1 MIFIVSLIHVQAAK
15 SILQD
20 KKISEELSMPKF
32 IIEGGT
38 KLKGKVNIGGFKNA
52 AVAIIPATLLCPG
65 KCILQNVPQIE
76 DVNVFI
82 EIFKELGAEAEYIED
97 SSILLDSTNVK
108 ECYLKNGLS
117 KKMRASY
124 YLLGAGL
131 GRFKKAST
139 LLPGGCDIGTRP
151 IDQHI
156 KGFEALGATV
166 DITPE
171 GRVNVQAEKLIGAK
185 IYLDVVSVGAT
196 INIMLAAVHAEGK
209 TIIENAAK
217 EPHIV
222 DTANFLNSMGADIKG
237 AGTDVIRI
245 NGVEKLEGCTYK
257 VIPDQIEAGTYMIA
271 AAATKGDIIIDDII
285 PKHLEPI
292 TAKLKEMGMGI
303 EEYGDSMRVF
313 YQHELT
319 PVNIQTLP
327 YPGFPTDLQQPMTV
341 LLSSL
346 NGESVVVEG
355 VSDDRFKYVNEIK
368 KMGANI
374 EFTKKQARI
383 TGTPHLRGTVVQATD
398 LRAGAALMIA
408 GLIAEGLTEVTD
420 IQHIDRGYEHIE
432 NKFMNLG
439 AKIKRVK
446 DEEMQ

>member
-1 MIFIVSLIHVQAAK
+1 MS
-15 SILQD
+15 
-20 KKISEELSMPKF
+20 KF
-32 IIEGGT
+32 VIEGGT

-52 AVAIIPATLLCPG
+52 AVAIIPATILCQG
-65 KCILQNVPQIE
+65 KCIIQNVPRIN
-76 DVNVFI
+76 DVNVFE
-82 EIFKELGAEAEYIED
+82 EILTEIGAKVECLDDMSMSIDATNID
-97 SSILLDSTNVK
+97 S
-108 ECYLKNGLS
+108 CYLKNGLS

-131 GRFKKAST
+131 GRFKKSST
-139 LLPGGCDIGTRP
+139 LLPGGCAIGERP

-166 DITPE
+166 EITPE
-171 GRVNVQAEKLIGAK
+171 GRINVQAERLVGNR

-196 INIMLAAVHAEGK
+196 INIMLAAVYAEGR
-209 TIIENAAK
+209 TTIENAAK

-222 DTANFLNSMGADIKG
+222 DTANFLNSMGADVKG
-237 AGTDVIRI
+237 AGTDVIKI
-245 NGVEKLEGCTYK
+245 NGVKELTGCTYR

-271 AAATKGDIIIDDII
+271 AAATKGDIIIDNII
-285 PKHLEPI
+285 PKHLEPV

-313 YQHELT
+313 YEKELE

-346 NGESVVVEG
+346 KGESMVVEG
-355 VSDDRFKYVNEIK
+355 VSEDRFKYVNEIK

-374 EFTKKQARI
+374 DFTKKHAKI
-383 TGTPHLRGTVVQATD
+383 IGTNSLKGTVVQATD
-398 LRAGAALMIA
+398 LRAGAALIIA
-408 GLIAEGLTEVTD
+408 GLIAEGLTEIKD
-420 IQHIDRGYEHIE
+420 IYHIDRGYEHIE

-439 AKIKRVK
+439 AKIRRVK
-446 DEEMQ
+446 EDV

>member
-1 MIFIVSLIHVQAAK
+1 MS
-15 SILQD
+15 
-20 KKISEELSMPKF
+20 KF
-32 IIEGGT
+32 VIEGGT
-38 KLKGKVNIGGFKNA
+38 RLKGKVNIGGFKNA
-52 AVAIIPATLLCPG
+52 AVAIIPATILCQD
-65 KCILQNVPQIE
+65 KCVIQNVPLIN
-76 DVNVFI
+76 DVNVLG
-82 EIFKELGAEAEYIED
+82 EILTEIGAEVEFLD
-97 SSILLDSTNVK
+97 DTSMSIDASNIND
-108 ECYLKNGLS
+108 CNLKNGLS
-117 KKMRASY
+117 KKIRASY

-171 GRVNVQAEKLIGAK
+171 GRINVQAEKLIGNK

-196 INIMLAAVHAEGK
+196 INIMLAAVLAEGR
-209 TIIENAAK
+209 TTIENAAK

-222 DTANFLNSMGADIKG
+222 DTANFLNFMGADIKG

-245 NGVEKLEGCTYK
+245 NGVKELKGCTYK
-257 VIPDQIEAGTYMIA
+257 VIPDQIEAGTYMVA

-292 TAKLKEMGMGI
+292 TAKLKEMGMEI
-303 EEYGDSMRVF
+303 EEYGDSIRVF
-313 YQHELT
+313 YQRPLT

-341 LLSSL
+341 LLSSIE
-346 NGESVVVEG
+346 GESMVVEG
-355 VSDDRFKYVNEIK
+355 VSEDRFKYVNEIK

-374 EFTKKQARI
+374 EYDKKHAKI
-383 TGTPHLRGTVVQATD
+383 IGTDNLKGAVVRATD
-398 LRAGAALMIA
+398 LRAGASLIIA
-408 GLIAEGLTEVTD
+408 GLIAEGITEIID
-420 IQHIDRGYEHIE
+420 IYHIDRGYEYIE

-439 AKIKRVK
+439 AKIRRVK
-446 DEEMQ
+446 EN

>member
-1 MIFIVSLIHVQAAK
+1 MS
-15 SILQD
+15 
-20 KKISEELSMPKF
+20 KF
-32 IIEGGT
+32 VIEGGT
-38 KLKGKVNIGGFKNA
+38 RLKGKVNIGGFKNA
-52 AVAIIPATLLCPG
+52 AVAIIPATLLCKG
-65 KCILQNVPQIE
+65 KCVIQNVPKIE
-76 DVNVFI
+76 DVNVFMDI
-82 EIFKELGAEAEYIED
+82 LNELGAETKYLD
-97 SSILLDSTNVK
+97 DTSIFVDATNVQ

-131 GRFKKAST
+131 GRFKKASS

-171 GRVNVQAEKLIGAK
+171 GRVNVQAEKLIGTK

-196 INIMLAAVHAEGK
+196 INIMLAAVYAEGK

-222 DTANFLNSMGADIKG
+222 DTANFLNSMGANIKG

-245 NGVEKLEGCTYK
+245 SGVKELTGCAYK

-285 PKHLEPI
+285 PKHLEPV
-292 TAKLKEMGMGI
+292 TAKLKEMGVGI
-303 EEYGDSMRVF
+303 EEYGDSMRIF
-313 YQHELT
+313 YEHELT

-346 NGESVVVEG
+346 NGESIVVEG
-355 VSDDRFKYVNEIK
+355 VSEDRFKYVNEIR

-383 TGTPHLRGTVVQATD
+383 TGNSQLKGTVVQATD
-398 LRAGAALMIA
+398 LRAGAAMIIA
-408 GLIAEGLTEVTD
+408 GLIAEGLTEVTG

-439 AKIKRVK
+439 AKIKRVRD
-446 DEEMQ
+446 DE

>member
-1 MIFIVSLIHVQAAK
+1 MS
-15 SILQD
+15 
-20 KKISEELSMPKF
+20 KF
-32 IIEGGT
+32 VIEGGS

-65 KCILQNVPQIE
+65 KCIIENVPKIE
-76 DVNVFI
+76 DVNVFMDI
-82 EIFKELGAEAEYIED
+82 LTELGAETKYLD
-97 SSILLDSTNVK
+97 DTSISIDAANVK

-131 GRFKKAST
+131 GRFKDSSS
-139 LLPGGCDIGTRP
+139 LLPGGCDIGDRP

-166 DITPE
+166 DITSE
-171 GRVNVQAEKLIGAK
+171 GRVRVHADRLIGTK

-196 INIMLAAVHAEGK
+196 INIMLAAVYAEGR

-245 NGVEKLEGCTYK
+245 NGVAELMGCTYR

-285 PKHLEPI
+285 PKHLEPV

-303 EEYGDSMRVF
+303 EEYGDSIRVF
-313 YQHELT
+313 YEHELI

-346 NGESVVVEG
+346 NGDSMVVEG
-355 VSDDRFKYVNEIK
+355 VSEDRFKYVNEIK

-374 EFTKKQARI
+374 EFTKKQAKI
-383 TGTPHLRGTVVQATD
+383 TGNPQLKGTVVQATD
-398 LRAGAALMIA
+398 LRAGAALIIA
-408 GLIAEGLTEVTD
+408 GLVADGLTEVTG

-439 AKIKRVK
+439 AKIKRVR
-446 DEEMQ
+446 DEE

>member
-1 MIFIVSLIHVQAAK
+1 MS
-15 SILQD
+15 
-20 KKISEELSMPKF
+20 KF
-32 IIEGGT
+32 IIEGGI

-52 AVAIIPATLLCPG
+52 AVAIIPATILCHG
-65 KCILQNVPQIE
+65 KCIIQNVPRIN
-76 DVNVFI
+76 DVNVFE
-82 EIFKELGAEAEYIED
+82 EILTEIGAKVEFLD
-97 SSILLDSTNVK
+97 DMSMSIDATDLKS
-108 ECYLKNGLS
+108 CYLKNGLS
-117 KKMRASY
+117 KKIRASY

-139 LLPGGCDIGTRP
+139 LLPGGCDIGSRP

-166 DITPE
+166 EITPE
-171 GRVNVQAEKLIGAK
+171 GRVNVQAERLIGTR

-196 INIMLAAVHAEGK
+196 INIMLAAVYAEGK

-222 DTANFLNSMGADIKG
+222 DTANFLNSMGANVKG

-245 NGVEKLEGCTYK
+245 SGVKELTGCTYK

-271 AAATKGDIIIDDII
+271 AAATKGDIIIDEII

-303 EEYGDSMRVF
+303 EEYGDSMRIF
-313 YQHELT
+313 YEKELE

-346 NGESVVVEG
+346 KGDSMVVEG
-355 VSDDRFKYVNEIK
+355 VSEDRFKYVNEIK

-374 EFTKKQARI
+374 EFTKRHAI
-383 TGTPHLRGTVVQATD
+383 IHGTNLIGNVVQATD
-398 LRAGAALMIA
+398 LRAGAALIIA

-420 IQHIDRGYEHIE
+420 IYHIDRGYEHIE

-439 AKIKRVK
+439 AKIRRVK
-446 DEEMQ
+446 EEE

>member
-1 MIFIVSLIHVQAAK
+1 MS
-15 SILQD
+15 
-20 KKISEELSMPKF
+20 KF
-32 IIEGGT
+32 VIEGGA

-52 AVAIIPATLLCPG
+52 AVAIIPAAILCPD
-65 KCILQNVPQIE
+65 KCIIQNVPMIN
-76 DVNVFI
+76 DVNVLKEILI
-82 EIFKELGAEAEYIED
+82 EIGADVDFQED
-97 SSILLDSTNVK
+97 MSMSIDSAHIMD
-108 ECYLKNGLS
+108 CHLKNGLS
-117 KKMRASY
+117 KKIRASY

-139 LLPGGCDIGTRP
+139 LLPGGCDIGDRP

-166 DITPE
+166 EITPD
-171 GRVNVQAEKLIGAK
+171 GRVNVQAERLVGTR

-196 INIMLAAVHAEGK
+196 INIMLAAVYAEGK

-245 NGVEKLEGCTYK
+245 NGVDKLSGCTYK

-271 AAATKGDIIIDDII
+271 AAATKGDIIIDEII

-303 EEYGDSMRVF
+303 EEYGDSIRVF
-313 YQHELT
+313 YEKELT

-341 LLSSL
+341 LLSTL
-346 NGESVVVEG
+346 NGESIVVEG
-355 VSDDRFKYVNEIK
+355 VSEDRFKYVNEIK

-374 EFTKKQARI
+374 EFTKKYAKIQGVKSLN
-383 TGTPHLRGTVVQATD
+383 GTIVQATD
-398 LRAGAALMIA
+398 LRAGAALIIA
-408 GLIAEGLTEVTD
+408 GLIAEGLTEIID
-420 IQHIDRGYEHIE
+420 IYHIDRGYEHIE

-439 AKIKRVK
+439 AKIRRVK
-446 DEEMQ
+446 AEE

>member
-1 MIFIVSLIHVQAAK
+1 MS
-15 SILQD
+15 
-20 KKISEELSMPKF
+20 KF
-32 IIEGGT
+32 VIEGGT

-52 AVAIIPATLLCPG
+52 AVAIIPATILCQG
-65 KCILQNVPQIE
+65 KCIIQNVPRIN
-76 DVNVFI
+76 DVNVLE
-82 EIFKELGAEAEYIED
+82 EILTEIGADVEFLD
-97 SSILLDSTNVK
+97 DMSMSIDATDLHS
-108 ECYLKNGLS
+108 CYLKNGLS
-117 KKMRASY
+117 KKIRASY

-139 LLPGGCDIGTRP
+139 LLPGGCAIGERP

-156 KGFEALGATV
+156 KGFEALGAKV

-171 GRVNVQAEKLIGAK
+171 GRINVQADKLIGNR

-196 INIMLAAVHAEGK
+196 INIMLAAIYAEGK
-209 TIIENAAK
+209 TVIENAAK

-222 DTANFLNSMGADIKG
+222 DTANFLNSMGADVKG
-237 AGTDVIRI
+237 AGTDVIKI
-245 NGVEKLEGCTYK
+245 NGVKELSGCTYR

-285 PKHLEPI
+285 PKHLEPV

-303 EEYGDSMRVF
+303 EEYGDSMRIF
-313 YQHELT
+313 YERELE

-346 NGESVVVEG
+346 NGESIVVEG
-355 VSDDRFKYVNEIK
+355 VSEDRFKYVNEIK

-374 EFTKKQARI
+374 DFTKKHAKI
-383 TGTPHLRGTVVQATD
+383 EGTNKLMGTVVQATD
-398 LRAGAALMIA
+398 LRAGAALIIA
-408 GLIAEGLTEVTD
+408 GLVAEGLTEITD
-420 IQHIDRGYEHIE
+420 IYHIDRGYEHIE

-439 AKIKRVK
+439 AKIRRVK
-446 DEEMQ
+446 EEI

>member
-1 MIFIVSLIHVQAAK
+1 MS
-15 SILQD
+15 
-20 KKISEELSMPKF
+20 KF
-32 IIEGGT
+32 VIEGGA

-52 AVAIIPATLLCPG
+52 AVAIIPAAILCPD
-65 KCILQNVPQIE
+65 KCIIQNVPMIN
-76 DVNVFI
+76 DVNVLKEILI
-82 EIFKELGAEAEYIED
+82 EIGADVDFQED
-97 SSILLDSTNVK
+97 MSMSIDSAHIMD
-108 ECYLKNGLS
+108 CHLKNGLS
-117 KKMRASY
+117 KKIRASY

-139 LLPGGCDIGTRP
+139 LLPGGCDIGDRP

-166 DITPE
+166 EITPD
-171 GRVNVQAEKLIGAK
+171 GRVNVQAERLVGTR

-196 INIMLAAVHAEGK
+196 INIMLAAVYAEGK

-245 NGVEKLEGCTYK
+245 NGVDKLSGCTYK

-303 EEYGDSMRVF
+303 EEYGDSIRVF
-313 YQHELT
+313 YEKELT

-341 LLSSL
+341 LLSTL
-346 NGESVVVEG
+346 NGESIVVEG
-355 VSDDRFKYVNEIK
+355 VSEDRFKYVNEIK

-374 EFTKKQARI
+374 EFTKKYAKIQGVKNLN
-383 TGTPHLRGTVVQATD
+383 GTIVQATD
-398 LRAGAALMIA
+398 LRAGAALIIA
-408 GLIAEGLTEVTD
+408 GLIAEGLTEIID
-420 IQHIDRGYEHIE
+420 IYHIDRGYEHIE

-439 AKIKRVK
+439 AKIRRVK
-446 DEEMQ
+446 AEE

>member
-1 MIFIVSLIHVQAAK
+1 MS
-15 SILQD
+15 
-20 KKISEELSMPKF
+20 KF
-32 IIEGGT
+32 VIEGGT
-38 KLKGKVNIGGFKNA
+38 RLKGKVNIGGFKNA
-52 AVAIIPATLLCPG
+52 AVAIIPATLLCTG
-65 KCILQNVPQIE
+65 KCIIQNVPKIE
-76 DVNVFI
+76 DVNVFMDI
-82 EIFKELGAEAEYIED
+82 LNELGAETSFLD
-97 SSILLDSTNVK
+97 DNSISIDTTNVK
-108 ECYLKNGLS
+108 GCYLKNGLS

-131 GRFKKAST
+131 GRFKRASSP
-139 LLPGGCDIGTRP
+139 LPGGCDIGARP

-171 GRVNVQAEKLIGAK
+171 GRVNVQAEKLVGNK

-196 INIMLAAVHAEGK
+196 INIMLAAVYAEGR

-245 NGVEKLEGCTYK
+245 NGVRSLTGCEYR

-303 EEYGDSMRVF
+303 EEYGDSMRIF
-313 YQHELT
+313 YEHELT

-341 LLSSL
+341 LLSTL
-346 NGESVVVEG
+346 NGESTVVEG
-355 VSDDRFKYVNEIK
+355 VSEDRFKYVNEIK

-374 EFTKKQARI
+374 EFTKKYAKI
-383 TGTPHLRGTVVQATD
+383 SGINHLSGTVVQATD
-398 LRAGAALMIA
+398 LRAGAALIIA
-408 GLIAEGLTEVTD
+408 GLIADGLTEIAG

-446 DEEMQ
+446 DEE

>member
-1 MIFIVSLIHVQAAK
+1 MS
-15 SILQD
+15 
-20 KKISEELSMPKF
+20 KF
-32 IIEGGT
+32 VIEGGT
-38 KLKGKVNIGGFKNA
+38 RLKGKVNIGGFKNA
-52 AVAIIPATLLCPG
+52 AVAIIPATLLCKG
-65 KCILQNVPQIE
+65 TCIIQNVPKIE
-76 DVNVFI
+76 DVNVFMDI
-82 EIFKELGAEAEYIED
+82 LNELGAETKYLD
-97 SSILLDSTNVK
+97 DTSIFVDATNVE

-131 GRFKKAST
+131 GRFKKASS

-156 KGFEALGATV
+156 KGFEALGA
-166 DITPE
+166 
-171 GRVNVQAEKLIGAK
+171 GRVNVQAEKLVGTK

-196 INIMLAAVHAEGK
+196 INIMLAAVYAEGK

-245 NGVEKLEGCTYK
+245 NGVNELTGCTYR

-285 PKHLEPI
+285 PKHLEPV
-292 TAKLKEMGMGI
+292 TAKLKEMGVGI
-303 EEYGDSMRVF
+303 EEYGDSMRIF
-313 YQHELT
+313 YEHELT

-346 NGESVVVEG
+346 NGESIVVEG
-355 VSDDRFKYVNEIK
+355 VSENRFKYVNEIK

-374 EFTKKQARI
+374 EFTKKQAKI
-383 TGTPHLRGTVVQATD
+383 VGINHLKGTVVQATD
-398 LRAGAALMIA
+398 LRAGAAMIIA
-408 GLIAEGLTEVTD
+408 GLIADGLTEVID

-439 AKIKRVK
+439 AKIKRVR
-446 DEEMQ
+446 DEE

>member
-1 MIFIVSLIHVQAAK
+1 MS
-15 SILQD
+15 
-20 KKISEELSMPKF
+20 KF
-32 IIEGGT
+32 VIEGGS

-52 AVAIIPATLLCPG
+52 AVAIIPATILCHG
-65 KCILQNVPQIE
+65 KCIIQNVPMIN
-76 DVNVFI
+76 DVNVL
-82 EIFKELGAEAEYIED
+82 KD
-97 SSILLDSTNVK
+97 ILLEIGAKVEFLEDMSMSIDATDIND
-108 ECYLKNGLS
+108 CYLKNGLS
-117 KKMRASY
+117 KKIRASY

-131 GRFKKAST
+131 GRFKKSST
-139 LLPGGCDIGTRP
+139 MLPGGCDIGERP

-166 DITPE
+166 EITPD
-171 GRVNVQAEKLIGAK
+171 GRVTVQADKLVGSR

-196 INIMLAAVHAEGK
+196 INIMLAAVYAEGK
-209 TIIENAAK
+209 TTIENAAK

-245 NGVEKLEGCTYK
+245 NGVKELIGCTYK

-285 PKHLEPI
+285 PKHMEPV
-292 TAKLKEMGMGI
+292 TAKLKEMGMNI

-313 YQHELT
+313 YDKELE

-346 NGESVVVEG
+346 NGESIVVEG
-355 VSDDRFKYVNEIK
+355 VSEDRFKYVNEIK
-368 KMGANI
+368 KMGAEI
-374 EFTKKQARI
+374 EFTKKHAKI
-383 TGTPHLRGTVVQATD
+383 HGTKNLHGTTVQATD
-398 LRAGAALMIA
+398 LRAGAALIIA
-408 GLIAEGLTEVTD
+408 GLIADGFTEITD
-420 IQHIDRGYEHIE
+420 IYHIDRGYEHIE

-439 AKIKRVK
+439 AKIRRVK
-446 DEEMQ
+446 EDE

>member
-1 MIFIVSLIHVQAAK
+1 MS
-15 SILQD
+15 
-20 KKISEELSMPKF
+20 KF
-32 IIEGGT
+32 VIEGGT
-38 KLKGKVNIGGFKNA
+38 KLRGKVNIGGFKNA
-52 AVAIIPATLLCPG
+52 AVAIIPATILCHG
-65 KCILQNVPQIE
+65 NCILQNIPKIE
-76 DVNVFI
+76 DVKVFE
-82 EIFKELGAEAEYIED
+82 EILTELGAKVEFLD
-97 SSILLDSTNVK
+97 DTTMSIDASNIQD
-108 ECYLKNGLS
+108 CYLKNGLS

-139 LLPGGCDIGTRP
+139 LIPGGCDIGMRP

-166 DITPE
+166 EITSD
-171 GRVNVQAEKLIGAK
+171 GRINVQAEKLVGSK

-196 INIMLAAVHAEGK
+196 INIMLAAVYAEGK
-209 TIIENAAK
+209 TTIENAAK

-222 DTANFLNSMGADIKG
+222 DTANFLNSMGANVKG

-245 NGVEKLEGCTYK
+245 NGVKELRGCTYN
-257 VIPDQIEAGTYMIA
+257 VIPDQVEAGTYMIA

-303 EEYGDSMRVF
+303 EEYGDSMRIF
-313 YQHELT
+313 YEKELI

-346 NGESVVVEG
+346 VGESIVVEG
-355 VSDDRFKYVNEIK
+355 VSEDRFKYVNEIK
-368 KMGANI
+368 KMGADI
-374 EFTKKQARI
+374 KFTNKYAKI
-383 TGTPHLRGTVVQATD
+383 KGTNKLKGTVVQATD
-398 LRAGAALMIA
+398 LRAGAALIIA
-408 GLIAEGLTEVTD
+408 GLIAEGLTEITD
-420 IQHIDRGYEHIE
+420 IYHIDRGYEHIE

-439 AKIKRVK
+439 AKIRRVK
-446 DEEMQ
+446 EEE

>member
-1 MIFIVSLIHVQAAK
+1 MS
-15 SILQD
+15 
-20 KKISEELSMPKF
+20 KF
-32 IIEGGT
+32 VIEGGS

-65 KCILQNVPQIE
+65 KCIIENVPKIE
-76 DVNVFI
+76 DVNVFMDI
-82 EIFKELGAEAEYIED
+82 LTELGAETKYLD
-97 SSILLDSTNVK
+97 DTSISIDAANVK

-131 GRFKKAST
+131 GRFKDSSS
-139 LLPGGCDIGTRP
+139 LLPGGCDIGDRP

-166 DITPE
+166 DITSE
-171 GRVNVQAEKLIGAK
+171 GRVRVHADRLIGTK

-196 INIMLAAVHAEGK
+196 INIMLAAVYAEGR

-245 NGVEKLEGCTYK
+245 NGVAELMGCTYR

-285 PKHLEPI
+285 PKHLEPV

-303 EEYGDSMRVF
+303 EEYGDSIRVF
-313 YQHELT
+313 YEHELI

-346 NGESVVVEG
+346 NGDSMVVEG
-355 VSDDRFKYVNEIK
+355 VSEDRFKYVNEIK

-374 EFTKKQARI
+374 EFTKKQAKI
-383 TGTPHLRGTVVQATD
+383 IGNPQLKGTVVQATD
-398 LRAGAALMIA
+398 LRAGAALIIA
-408 GLIAEGLTEVTD
+408 GLVADGLTEVTD

-439 AKIKRVK
+439 AKIKRVR
-446 DEEMQ
+446 DEE

>member
-1 MIFIVSLIHVQAAK
+1 MS
-15 SILQD
+15 
-20 KKISEELSMPKF
+20 KF
-32 IIEGGT
+32 VIEGGT

-52 AVAIIPATLLCPG
+52 AVAIIPATILCQD
-65 KCILQNVPQIE
+65 KCIIQNVPLID
-76 DVNVFI
+76 DVNVLG
-82 EIFKELGAEAEYIED
+82 EILTEIGADVEFLD
-97 SSILLDSTNVK
+97 DTSISIDTSNIN

-117 KKMRASY
+117 KKIRASY

-131 GRFKKAST
+131 GRFKNAST
-139 LLPGGCDIGTRP
+139 LLPGGCDIGDRP

-166 DITPE
+166 DISDD
-171 GRVNVQAEKLIGAK
+171 GRISVKADKLIGNK

-196 INIMLAAVHAEGK
+196 INIMMAAVLAEGK
-209 TIIENAAK
+209 TTIENAAK

-245 NGVEKLEGCTYK
+245 NGVEKLRGCTYR

-271 AAATKGDIIIDDII
+271 AAATKGDIIIDDVI

-303 EEYGDSMRVF
+303 EEYGDSIRVF
-313 YQHELT
+313 YENELT

-346 NGESVVVEG
+346 HGESMVVEG
-355 VSDDRFKYVNEIK
+355 VSEDRFKYVNEIK

-374 EFTKKQARI
+374 EYSKKHAKISGTKNLKGAIVR
-383 TGTPHLRGTVVQATD
+383 ATD
-398 LRAGAALMIA
+398 LRAGAALIIA
-408 GLIAEGLTEVTD
+408 GLVAEGITEIID
-420 IQHIDRGYEHIE
+420 IYHIDRGYEFIE

-439 AKIKRVK
+439 AKIRRVK
-446 DEEMQ
+446 ED

>member
-1 MIFIVSLIHVQAAK
+1 MS
-15 SILQD
+15 
-20 KKISEELSMPKF
+20 KF
-32 IIEGGT
+32 VIEGGS

-65 KCILQNVPQIE
+65 KCIIENVPKIE
-76 DVNVFI
+76 DVNVFMDI
-82 EIFKELGAEAEYIED
+82 LTELGAETKYLD
-97 SSILLDSTNVK
+97 DTSISIDAANVK

-131 GRFKKAST
+131 GRFKDSSS
-139 LLPGGCDIGTRP
+139 LLPGGCDIGDRP

-166 DITPE
+166 DITSE
-171 GRVNVQAEKLIGAK
+171 GRVRVHADRLIGTK

-196 INIMLAAVHAEGK
+196 INIMLAAVYAEGR

-245 NGVEKLEGCTYK
+245 NGVAELMGCTYR

-285 PKHLEPI
+285 PKHLEPV

-303 EEYGDSMRVF
+303 EEYGDSIRVF
-313 YQHELT
+313 YEHELT

-346 NGESVVVEG
+346 DGDSMVVEG
-355 VSDDRFKYVNEIK
+355 VSEDRFKYVNEIK

-374 EFTKKQARI
+374 EFTKKQAKI
-383 TGTPHLRGTVVQATD
+383 TGNPQLKGTVVQATD
-398 LRAGAALMIA
+398 LRAGAALIIA
-408 GLIAEGLTEVTD
+408 GLVADGLTEVTD

-439 AKIKRVK
+439 AKIKRVR
-446 DEEMQ
+446 DEE

>member
-1 MIFIVSLIHVQAAK
+1 MS
-15 SILQD
+15 
-20 KKISEELSMPKF
+20 KF
-32 IIEGGT
+32 VIEGGT
-38 KLKGKVNIGGFKNA
+38 RLKGKVNIGGFKNA

-65 KCILQNVPQIE
+65 KCIIQNVPKIE
-76 DVNVFI
+76 DVNVFMDI
-82 EIFKELGAEAEYIED
+82 LSELGAEATHLD
-97 SSILLDSTNVK
+97 DTSISVDASKVN

-131 GRFKKAST
+131 GRFKKASS
-139 LLPGGCDIGTRP
+139 LLPGGCDIGERP

-156 KGFEALGATV
+156 KGFEALGAKV
-166 DITPE
+166 EITPE
-171 GRVNVQAEKLIGAK
+171 GRINVTADKLVGTK

-196 INIMLAAVHAEGK
+196 INIMLAAVYAEGK

-245 NGVEKLEGCTYK
+245 NGVTELTGCTYR

-285 PKHLEPI
+285 PKHLEPV

-313 YQHELT
+313 YENELS

-346 NGESVVVEG
+346 NGESLVVEG
-355 VSDDRFKYVNEIK
+355 VSEDRFKYVNEIM

-374 EFTKKQARI
+374 EFTKKQAKI
-383 TGTPHLRGTVVQATD
+383 IGNPSLKGTVVQATD
-398 LRAGAALMIA
+398 LRAGAALIIA
-408 GLIAEGLTEVTD
+408 GLIADGLTEVTD

-446 DEEMQ
+446 DEE

>member
-1 MIFIVSLIHVQAAK
+1 MS
-15 SILQD
+15 
-20 KKISEELSMPKF
+20 KF
-32 IIEGGT
+32 VIEGGT

-65 KCILQNVPQIE
+65 KCIIQNVPKIE

-82 EIFKELGAEAEYIED
+82 EILSELGAEAKYLDETSILVD
-97 SSILLDSTNVK
+97 SSKV
-108 ECYLKNGLS
+108 EGCYLKNGLS

-131 GRFKKAST
+131 GRFKKASS
-139 LLPGGCDIGTRP
+139 LLPGGCDIGNRP

-166 DITPE
+166 DITPD
-171 GRVNVQAEKLIGAK
+171 GRVNVHADKLVGTK

-196 INIMLAAVHAEGK
+196 INIMLAAVYAEGS
-209 TIIENAAK
+209 TTIENAAK

-245 NGVEKLEGCTYK
+245 KGIKELSGCTYR

-285 PKHLEPI
+285 PKHLEPV

-313 YQHELT
+313 YENELI

-346 NGESVVVEG
+346 NGESTVVEG
-355 VSDDRFKYVNEIK
+355 VSEDRFKYVNEIK
-368 KMGANI
+368 KMGAKI
-374 EFTKKQARI
+374 EFTKKQAKI
-383 TGTPHLRGTVVQATD
+383 VGTTDLRGTVVQATD
-398 LRAGAALMIA
+398 LRAGAALIIA
-408 GLIAEGLTEVTD
+408 GLIAGGLTEVTD

-446 DEEMQ
+446 DEE

>member
-1 MIFIVSLIHVQAAK
+1 MS
-15 SILQD
+15 
-20 KKISEELSMPKF
+20 KF
-32 IIEGGT
+32 VIEGGT

-65 KCILQNVPQIE
+65 KCTIQNVPKIE
-76 DVNVFI
+76 DVNVFM
-82 EIFKELGAEAEYIED
+82 EIFSELGADAKFLD
-97 SSILLDSTNVK
+97 DTSISVDASGV
-108 ECYLKNGLS
+108 EGCYLKNGLS

-131 GRFKKAST
+131 GRFKRAST
-139 LLPGGCDIGTRP
+139 LLPGGCEIGRRP

-171 GRVNVQAEKLIGAK
+171 GRINVCAEKLVGTR

-196 INIMLAAVHAEGK
+196 INIMLAAVYAEGR

-245 NGVEKLEGCTYK
+245 NGVSKLTGCTYR

-313 YQHELT
+313 YEKELT

-346 NGESVVVEG
+346 NGESTVVEG
-355 VSDDRFKYVNEIK
+355 VSEDRFKYVDEIK

-374 EFTKKQARI
+374 EFTKTKADI
-383 TGTPHLRGTVVQATD
+383 TGAVHLKGTVVQATD
-398 LRAGAALMIA
+398 LRAGAAMIIA
-408 GLIAEGLTEVTD
+408 GLMADGLTE
-420 IQHIDRGYEHIE
+420 IKEIRHIDRGYEHIE

-439 AKIKRVK
+439 AKMKRVK
-446 DEEMQ
+446 DDE

>member
-1 MIFIVSLIHVQAAK
+1 MS
-15 SILQD
+15 
-20 KKISEELSMPKF
+20 KF
-32 IIEGGT
+32 VIEGGT

-65 KCILQNVPQIE
+65 KCTIQNVPKIE
-76 DVNVFI
+76 DVNVFM
-82 EIFKELGAEAEYIED
+82 EIFSELGADAKFLD
-97 SSILLDSTNVK
+97 DTSISVDASGVK
-108 ECYLKNGLS
+108 GCYLKNGLS

-131 GRFKKAST
+131 GRFKRAST
-139 LLPGGCDIGTRP
+139 LLPGGCEIGRRP

-166 DITPE
+166 DLTPE
-171 GRVNVQAEKLIGAK
+171 GRINVCAEKLVGTR

-196 INIMLAAVHAEGK
+196 INIMLAAVYAEGR

-245 NGVEKLEGCTYK
+245 NGVSELTGCTYR

-313 YQHELT
+313 YEKELT

-327 YPGFPTDLQQPMTV
+327 YPGFPTDLQQTMTV
-341 LLSSL
+341 LRSSL
-346 NGESVVVEG
+346 SGESTVVEG
-355 VSDDRFKYVNEIK
+355 VSEGRFKYVDVIK
-368 KMGANI
+368 KMGAYI
-374 EFTKKQARI
+374 EFTKTKADI
-383 TGTPHLRGTVVQATD
+383 TGAVHLKGTVVQATD
-398 LRAGAALMIA
+398 LRAGAAMIIA
-408 GLIAEGLTEVTD
+408 GLMADGLTE
-420 IQHIDRGYEHIE
+420 IKEIRHIDRGYEHIE

-439 AKIKRVK
+439 AKMKRVK
-446 DEEMQ
+446 DDE

>member
-1 MIFIVSLIHVQAAK
+1 MS
-15 SILQD
+15 
-20 KKISEELSMPKF
+20 KF
-32 IIEGGT
+32 VIEGGS

-65 KCILQNVPQIE
+65 KCTIQNVPNIE
-76 DVNVFI
+76 DVNVFLDI
-82 EIFKELGAEAEYIED
+82 LRELGAEARYID
-97 SSILLDSTNVK
+97 DTTIYVDSTNV
-108 ECYLKNGLS
+108 EGCYLKNGLS

-131 GRFKKAST
+131 GRFKSSSS
-139 LLPGGCDIGTRP
+139 LLPGGCDIGDRP

-166 DITPE
+166 DITPD
-171 GRVNVQAEKLIGAK
+171 GRVNVRADKLTGNK
-185 IYLDVVSVGAT
+185 IYLDKVSVGAT
-196 INIMLAAVHAEGK
+196 INIMLAAVYAEGR
-209 TIIENAAK
+209 TTIENAAK

-245 NGVEKLEGCTYK
+245 NGIKELTGCTYR

-292 TAKLKEMGMGI
+292 TAKLKEMGLGI

-313 YQHELT
+313 YNRELN

-341 LLSSL
+341 LLSTL
-346 NGESVVVEG
+346 IGESTVVEG
-355 VSDDRFKYVNEIK
+355 VSEDRFKYVNEINR
-368 KMGANI
+368 MGANI

-383 TGTPHLRGTVVQATD
+383 IGTDKLKGTVVQATD
-398 LRAGAALMIA
+398 LRAGAALIIA
-408 GLIAEGLTEVTD
+408 GLVADGLTE
-420 IQHIDRGYEHIE
+420 IINIHHIDRGYEHIE

-446 DEEMQ
+446 DEE

>member
-1 MIFIVSLIHVQAAK
+1 MS
-15 SILQD
+15 
-20 KKISEELSMPKF
+20 KF
-32 IIEGGT
+32 VIEGGS

-65 KCILQNVPQIE
+65 KCTIQNVPNIE
-76 DVNVFI
+76 DVNVFLDI
-82 EIFKELGAEAEYIED
+82 LRELGAEARYID
-97 SSILLDSTNVK
+97 DTTIYVDSTNV
-108 ECYLKNGLS
+108 EGCYLKNGLS

-131 GRFKKAST
+131 GRFKSSSS
-139 LLPGGCDIGTRP
+139 LLPGGCDIGERP

-166 DITPE
+166 DITPD
-171 GRVNVQAEKLIGAK
+171 GRVNVRADKLTGNK
-185 IYLDVVSVGAT
+185 IYLDKVSVGAT
-196 INIMLAAVHAEGK
+196 INIMLAAVYAEGR
-209 TIIENAAK
+209 TTIENAAK

-245 NGVEKLEGCTYK
+245 NGIKELTGCTYR

-292 TAKLKEMGMGI
+292 TAKLKEMGLGI

-313 YQHELT
+313 YNRELI

-341 LLSSL
+341 LLSTL
-346 NGESVVVEG
+346 IGESTVVEG
-355 VSDDRFKYVNEIK
+355 VSEDRFKYVNEINR
-368 KMGANI
+368 MGANI

-383 TGTPHLRGTVVQATD
+383 IGTDKLKGTVVQATD
-398 LRAGAALMIA
+398 LRAGAALIIA
-408 GLIAEGLTEVTD
+408 GLVADGLTE
-420 IQHIDRGYEHIE
+420 IINIHHIDRGYEHIE

-446 DEEMQ
+446 DEE

>member
-1 MIFIVSLIHVQAAK
+1 MS
-15 SILQD
+15 
-20 KKISEELSMPKF
+20 KF
-32 IIEGGT
+32 VIEGGT

-52 AVAIIPATLLCPG
+52 AVAMIPAAILCQDE
-65 KCILQNVPQIE
+65 CIIQNVPLIN
-76 DVNVFI
+76 DVNVLS
-82 EIFKELGAEAEYIED
+82 EILTEIGGKVEFLDDTSMSID
-97 SSILLDSTNVK
+97 SSNIN

-117 KKMRASY
+117 KKIRASY

-131 GRFKKAST
+131 GRFKSAST
-139 LLPGGCDIGTRP
+139 LLPGGCDIGDRP

-166 DITPE
+166 NITSD
-171 GRVNVQAEKLIGAK
+171 GRINVKADKLIGNK

-196 INIMLAAVHAEGK
+196 INIMLAAVLAEGK
-209 TIIENAAK
+209 TTIENAAK

-245 NGVEKLEGCTYK
+245 NGVEKLSGCTYK

-271 AAATKGDIIIDDII
+271 AAATKGDIIIDNVI

-303 EEYGDSMRVF
+303 EEYGDSIRVF
-313 YQHELT
+313 YEKELT

-327 YPGFPTDLQQPMTV
+327 YPGFPTDVQQPMTV

-346 NGESVVVEG
+346 HGESMVVEG
-355 VSDDRFKYVNEIK
+355 VSEDRFKYVNEIR

-374 EFTKKQARI
+374 EYTKKHAKI
-383 TGTPHLRGTVVQATD
+383 IGKKNLKGAVVRATD
-398 LRAGAALMIA
+398 LRAGAALIIA
-408 GLIAEGLTEVTD
+408 GLVAEGITEIID
-420 IQHIDRGYEHIE
+420 IYHIDRGYEFIE

-439 AKIKRVK
+439 AKIRRVK
-446 DEEMQ
+446 EE

>member
-1 MIFIVSLIHVQAAK
+1 MS
-15 SILQD
+15 
-20 KKISEELSMPKF
+20 KF
-32 IIEGGT
+32 VIEGGT

-52 AVAIIPATLLCPG
+52 AVAIIPATILCPD
-65 KCILQNVPQIE
+65 KCIIQNVPMIN
-76 DVNVFI
+76 DVNVFEKI
-82 EIFKELGAEAEYIED
+82 LTEIGANVEFLEDMSMSID
-97 SSILLDSTNVK
+97 SSNIN

-117 KKMRASY
+117 KKIRASY

-131 GRFKKAST
+131 GRFKKSST
-139 LLPGGCDIGTRP
+139 MLPGGCDIGERP

-166 DITPE
+166 DITPD
-171 GRVNVQAEKLIGAK
+171 GRVTVQADKLVGSR

-196 INIMLAAVHAEGK
+196 INIMLAAVYAEGK

-222 DTANFLNSMGADIKG
+222 DTANFLNSMGADVKG

-245 NGVEKLEGCTYK
+245 NGVKKLTGCTYK

-271 AAATKGDIIIDDII
+271 AAATKGDIIIDNII

-303 EEYGDSMRVF
+303 EEYGDSMRIF
-313 YQHELT
+313 YDKELT

-346 NGESVVVEG
+346 NGESIVVEG
-355 VSDDRFKYVNEIK
+355 VSEDRFKYVNEIK

-374 EFTKKQARI
+374 EFTKKYAKIQ
-383 TGTPHLRGTVVQATD
+383 GTKNLKGTVVQATD
-398 LRAGAALMIA
+398 LRAGAALIIA
-408 GLIAEGLTEVTD
+408 GLVADGLTEITD
-420 IQHIDRGYEHIE
+420 IYHIDRGYEHIE

-439 AKIKRVK
+439 AKIRRVK
-446 DEEMQ
+446 VEE

>member
-1 MIFIVSLIHVQAAK
+1 MS
-15 SILQD
+15 
-20 KKISEELSMPKF
+20 KF
-32 IIEGGT
+32 VIEGGV

-52 AVAIIPATLLCPG
+52 AVAIVPATLLCPG
-65 KCILQNVPQIE
+65 KSIIENVPRIE
-76 DVNVFI
+76 DINVFI
-82 EIFKELGAEAEYIED
+82 KIFSELGADAKYLDD
-97 SSILLDSTNVK
+97 SSILVDASGMK

-139 LLPGGCDIGTRP
+139 LLPGGCDIGRRP

-166 DITPE
+166 EITPE
-171 GRVNVQAEKLIGAK
+171 GRVNVQADRLVGTK

-196 INIMLAAVHAEGK
+196 INIMLAAVYAEGR

-245 NGVEKLEGCTYK
+245 NGVNKLTGCTYR

-285 PKHLEPI
+285 PKHLEPV
-292 TAKLKEMGMGI
+292 TAKLKEMGVGI

-313 YQHELT
+313 YEHELT

-346 NGESVVVEG
+346 KGESIVVEG
-355 VSDDRFKYVNEIK
+355 VSENRFKYVDEIK
-368 KMGANI
+368 KMGADI
-374 EFTKKQARI
+374 EFTKKQAKI
-383 TGTPHLRGTVVQATD
+383 TGTSLLKGTVVQATD
-398 LRAGAALMIA
+398 LRAGAALIIA
-408 GLIAEGLTEVTD
+408 GLIAEGLTEITD
-420 IQHIDRGYEHIE
+420 IYHIDRGYEHIE

-446 DEEMQ
+446 DDD

>member
-1 MIFIVSLIHVQAAK
+1 MS
-15 SILQD
+15 
-20 KKISEELSMPKF
+20 KF
-32 IIEGGT
+32 VIEGGT
-38 KLKGKVNIGGFKNA
+38 RLKGKVNIGGFKNA
-52 AVAIIPATLLCPG
+52 AVAIIPATLLCKG
-65 KCILQNVPQIE
+65 KCVIQNVPKIE
-76 DVNVFI
+76 DVNVFMDI
-82 EIFKELGAEAEYIED
+82 LNELGAETKYLD
-97 SSILLDSTNVK
+97 DTSIFVDATNVQ

-131 GRFKKAST
+131 GRFKKASS

-171 GRVNVQAEKLIGAK
+171 GRVNVQAEKLIGTK

-196 INIMLAAVHAEGK
+196 INIMLAAVYAEGK

-222 DTANFLNSMGADIKG
+222 DTANFLNSMGANIKG

-245 NGVEKLEGCTYK
+245 NGVKELTGCAYR

-285 PKHLEPI
+285 PKHLEPV
-292 TAKLKEMGMGI
+292 TAKLKEMGVGI
-303 EEYGDSMRVF
+303 EEYGDSMRIF
-313 YQHELT
+313 YEHELT
-319 PVNIQTLP
+319 PANIQTLP

-346 NGESVVVEG
+346 NGESIVVEG
-355 VSDDRFKYVNEIK
+355 VSEDRFKYVNEIR

-374 EFTKKQARI
+374 EFTKKQAKI
-383 TGTPHLRGTVVQATD
+383 TGNSKLKGTVVQATD
-398 LRAGAALMIA
+398 LRAGAAMIIA
-408 GLIAEGLTEVTD
+408 GLIAEGLTEVTG

-439 AKIKRVK
+439 AKIKRVR
-446 DEEMQ
+446 DEE

>member
-1 MIFIVSLIHVQAAK
+1 MS
-15 SILQD
+15 
-20 KKISEELSMPKF
+20 KF
-32 IIEGGT
+32 VIEGGT

-52 AVAIIPATLLCPG
+52 AVAIIPAAILCQD
-65 KCILQNVPQIE
+65 KCIIQNVPLID
-76 DVNVFI
+76 DVNVLI
-82 EIFKELGAEAEYIED
+82 EILTELGANVEFLDDA
-97 SSILLDSTNVK
+97 SLSIDTSGIS

-117 KKMRASY
+117 KKIRASY

-131 GRFKKAST
+131 GRFKRAST
-139 LLPGGCDIGTRP
+139 LLPGGCDIGERP

-156 KGFEALGATV
+156 KGFEALGAAV
-166 DITPE
+166 GITPD
-171 GRVNVQAEKLIGAK
+171 GRVNVQAEKLVGNK

-196 INIMLAAVHAEGK
+196 INIMMAAILAEGR
-209 TIIENAAK
+209 TTIENAAK

-245 NGVEKLEGCTYK
+245 NGVERLSGCTYK

-292 TAKLKEMGMGI
+292 TAKLREMGMEI
-303 EEYGDSMRVF
+303 EEYGDSIRVF
-313 YQHELT
+313 YEKPLT

-346 NGESVVVEG
+346 HGESMVSEG
-355 VSDDRFKYVNEIK
+355 VSEDRFKYVNEIQ

-374 EFTKKQARI
+374 EYTKRHAKI
-383 TGTPHLRGTVVQATD
+383 TGTNKLKGAVVRATD
-398 LRAGAALMIA
+398 LRAGAALIIA
-408 GLIAEGLTEVTD
+408 GLLAEGITEIID
-420 IQHIDRGYEHIE
+420 IYHIDRGYEYIE

-439 AKIKRVK
+439 AKIRRVK
-446 DEEMQ
+446 TD

>member
-1 MIFIVSLIHVQAAK
+1 MSRFV
-15 SILQD
+15 
-20 KKISEELSMPKF
+20 
-32 IIEGGT
+32 IEGGS

-52 AVAIIPATLLCPG
+52 AVAIIPAAILCPG
-65 KCILQNVPQIE
+65 KCIIQNVPQID
-76 DVNVFI
+76 DVMVFEKI
-82 EIFKELGAEAEYIED
+82 LTELGAEVVLSDDNSMIIDSSGIED
-97 SSILLDSTNVK
+97 
-108 ECYLKNGLS
+108 CYLKNGLS

-131 GRFKKAST
+131 GRFKRSST
-139 LLPGGCDIGTRP
+139 LLPGGCDIGERP

-156 KGFEALGATV
+156 KGFEALGASVT
-166 DITPE
+166 ITPD
-171 GRVNVQAEKLIGAK
+171 GRVNVQADRLVGSR

-196 INIMLAAVHAEGK
+196 INIMLAAVYAEGR
-209 TIIENAAK
+209 TVIENAAK

-245 NGVEKLEGCTYK
+245 NGVTELTGCTYR

-303 EEYGDSMRVF
+303 QEYGDSIRVF
-313 YQHELT
+313 YEKELN

-346 NGESVVVEG
+346 KGESMVVEG
-355 VSDDRFKYVNEIK
+355 VSEDRFKYVNEIK
-368 KMGANI
+368 KMGADI
-374 EFTKKQARI
+374 EFTKKHAKIQ
-383 TGTPHLRGTVVQATD
+383 GVDNLRGAVVQATD
-398 LRAGAALMIA
+398 LRAGAALIIA
-408 GLIAEGLTEVTD
+408 GLVAEGLTEIID
-420 IQHIDRGYEHIE
+420 IYHIDRGYENIE

-439 AKIKRVK
+439 ARIKRVK
-446 DEEMQ
+446 EE

>member
-1 MIFIVSLIHVQAAK
+1 MS
-15 SILQD
+15 
-20 KKISEELSMPKF
+20 KF

-52 AVAIIPATLLCPG
+52 AVAIIPATILCQG
-65 KCILQNVPQIE
+65 KCIIQNVPRIN
-76 DVNVFI
+76 DVNVFE
-82 EIFKELGAEAEYIED
+82 EILTEIGAKVEYLD
-97 SSILLDSTNVK
+97 DMSMSIDATDLK
-108 ECYLKNGLS
+108 GCYLKNGLS
-117 KKMRASY
+117 KKIRASY

-139 LLPGGCDIGTRP
+139 LLPGGCDIGSRP

-166 DITPE
+166 EITPE
-171 GRVNVQAEKLIGAK
+171 GRVNVQADRLIGTR

-196 INIMLAAVHAEGK
+196 INIMLAAVYAEGK
-209 TIIENAAK
+209 TIIETAAK

-222 DTANFLNSMGADIKG
+222 DTANFLNSMGANVKG

-245 NGVEKLEGCTYK
+245 NGVKELTGCTYK

-271 AAATKGDIIIDDII
+271 AAATKGDIIIDEII
-285 PKHLEPI
+285 PKHLEPV

-303 EEYGDSMRVF
+303 EEYGDSMRIF
-313 YQHELT
+313 YEKELE

-346 NGESVVVEG
+346 KGESMVVEG
-355 VSDDRFKYVNEIK
+355 VSEDRFKYVNEIK
-368 KMGANI
+368 KMGASI
-374 EFTKKQARI
+374 EFTKKHAKIQGAKL
-383 TGTPHLRGTVVQATD
+383 TGSVVQATD
-398 LRAGAALMIA
+398 LRAGAALIIA
-408 GLIAEGLTEVTD
+408 GLIAEGLTEITD
-420 IQHIDRGYEHIE
+420 IYHIDRGYEHIE

-439 AKIKRVK
+439 AKIRRVK
-446 DEEMQ
+446 EEE

>member
-1 MIFIVSLIHVQAAK
+1 MS
-15 SILQD
+15 
-20 KKISEELSMPKF
+20 KF
-32 IIEGGT
+32 VIEGGT
-38 KLKGKVNIGGFKNA
+38 KLRGKVNIGGFKNA
-52 AVAIIPATLLCPG
+52 AVAIIPATILCHG
-65 KCILQNVPQIE
+65 NCILQNIPKIE
-76 DVNVFI
+76 DVKVFE
-82 EIFKELGAEAEYIED
+82 EILTELGAKVEFLD
-97 SSILLDSTNVK
+97 DTTMSIDASNIQD
-108 ECYLKNGLS
+108 CYLKNGLS

-139 LLPGGCDIGTRP
+139 LIPGGCDIGMRP

-166 DITPE
+166 EITSD
-171 GRVNVQAEKLIGAK
+171 GRINVQAEKLVGSK

-196 INIMLAAVHAEGK
+196 INIMLAAVYAEGK
-209 TIIENAAK
+209 TTIENAAK

-222 DTANFLNSMGADIKG
+222 DTANFLNSMGADVKG

-245 NGVEKLEGCTYK
+245 NGVKELTGCTYN

-303 EEYGDSMRVF
+303 EEYGDSMRIF
-313 YQHELT
+313 YEKELI

-346 NGESVVVEG
+346 VGESIVVEG
-355 VSDDRFKYVNEIK
+355 VSEDRFKYVNEIK
-368 KMGANI
+368 KMGADI
-374 EFTKKQARI
+374 KFTNKYAKI
-383 TGTPHLRGTVVQATD
+383 KGTNKLKGTVVQATD
-398 LRAGAALMIA
+398 LRAGAALIIA
-408 GLIAEGLTEVTD
+408 GLIAEGLTEITD
-420 IQHIDRGYEHIE
+420 IYHIDRGYEHIE

-439 AKIKRVK
+439 AKIRRVK
-446 DEEMQ
+446 EEE